1 MYVLSQYEI
10 AEIKAYSLE
19 ELETYLSEFYND
31 LHIVQL
37 QPRPFTKEQQEYI
50 DQLHAFI
57 NVYKNEIELASIIST
72 PPFQSKNSLK
82 EDSIE
87 IQFLII

>member
-1 MYVLSQYEI
+1 MYVLSQYEL
-10 AEIKAYSLE
+10 AEIKSYSLE
-19 ELETYLSEFYND
+19 ELESYLSQLYSD
-31 LHIVQL
+31 LNMSHL
-37 QPRPFTKEQQEYI
+37 QPRPFTKEHDEYI
-50 DQLHAFI
+50 DQLTSFI